1 MARDYYEIL
10 GVEKKA
16 TQEEIKKAYR
26 KLAHQ
31 HHPDKAGGAEE
42 KFKEINAAYEVL
54 GDGKKR
60 QQYDVSGS
68 ADFQNGPQSGA
79 GGFGSGGFNWQDFAS
94 HSGGTGVEFDL
105 GDIFNSFFGGGGQRG
120 AQGSRARQGSD
131 LEVRLDLDFLE
142 AVFGAEKEISLRKN
156 VVCTRCSGN
165 GAEPGSE
172 IITCTTCKGTGTI
185 THTRNTM
192 FGAFSSSSPCHS
204 CAGEGKKPSKACTQC
219 GGRGMKM
226 EEQAIKVTIPAGINS
241 GESLRVSG
249 KGELGEYGGRAGNL
263 YVSVRIKEHL
273 LFVRDN
279 DNIKTTKHISFSCA
293 VLGDKIM
300 VETLDGPVSMKI
312 NPGIESG
319 TIMKIK
325 GKGVPHLR
333 SSGRGD
339 HLIKIKIETPKN
351 ISRRV
356 KKLIETLKEEGI

>member
-1 MARDYYEIL
+1 
-10 GVEKKA
+10 
-16 TQEEIKKAYR
+16 
-26 KLAHQ
+26 
-31 HHPDKAGGAEE
+31 
-42 KFKEINAAYEVL
+42 
-54 GDGKKR
+54 
-60 QQYDVSGS
+60 
-68 ADFQNGPQSGA
+68 
-79 GGFGSGGFNWQDFAS
+79 
-94 HSGGTGVEFDL
+94 
-105 GDIFNSFFGGGGQRG
+105 
-120 AQGSRARQGSD
+120 
-131 LEVRLDLDFLE
+131 
-142 AVFGAEKEISLRKN
+142 
-156 VVCTRCSGN
+156 
-165 GAEPGSE
+165 
-172 IITCTTCKGTGTI
+172 
-185 THTRNTM
+185 
-192 FGAFSSSSPCHS
+192 
-204 CAGEGKKPSKACTQC
+204 
-219 GGRGMKM
+219 MKM

-263 YVSVRIKEHL
+263 YVSVRIKEHP

>member
-1 MARDYYEIL
+1 MARDYYQIL

-60 QQYDVSGS
+60 QQYDAFGS
-68 ADFQNGPQSGA
+68 AGFQNGPGGA
-79 GGFGSGGFNWQDFAS
+79 GGFGGTGFNSQDFAS
-94 HSGGTGVEFDL
+94 HYGGAGVEFDL
-105 GDIFNSFFGGGGQRG
+105 GDIFNSFFGGGQRG
-120 AQGSRARQGSD
+120 AQGSRARRGSD
-131 LEVRLDLDFLE
+131 LEVRLDVDFPE
-142 AVFGAEKEISLRKN
+142 AVFGVEKEISLRKN
-156 VVCTRCSGN
+156 VVCIRCHGN

-172 IITCTTCKGTGTI
+172 ITTCTTCKGSGSI
-185 THTRNTM
+185 THMRNTM
-192 FGAFSSSSPCHS
+192 FGSFATSSPCHS
-204 CAGEGKKPSKACTQC
+204 CGGEGKKASKTCTRC
-219 GGRGMKM
+219 DGRGVKL
-226 EEQAIKVTIPAGINS
+226 EEQTIRVTIPPGINA

-249 KGELGEYGGRAGNL
+249 QGELGEHGGRAGDL
-263 YVSVRIKEHL
+263 YVSVRIKEHP
-273 LFVRDN
+273 LFTRDN
-279 DNIKTTKHISFSCA
+279 DNIKTTQDISFSQA
-293 VLGDKIM
+293 VLGDKIT

-356 KKLIETLKEEGI
+356 KKLIEALKEEGI